1 MILASRQVEK
11 PVSSR
16 KTPASPI
23 HRKCYTI
30 SMPAK
35 KSLSKPPAKPPANK
49 ADNPKSAS
57 NKAAKPKHA
66 RRTTK
71 AKTKPAKWRNALIA
85 ILLLTAM
92 AAVLSG
98 LVYAYFN
105 QLSPR
110 RPTALSDEQY
120 YFTDSRYSGIR
131 SKFVTRQTNREK
143 VSIEYPLTKNNKIN
157 KTVAQAIDRA
167 DSDFRYAA
175 TNILTFDQPLT
186 ETISYQVTHNNSVA
200 LSIIVN
206 IKQDMHG
213 AHPVSLTH
221 FWTFDKKSG
230 EVISLSDL
238 TEQSEKAAE
247 EIVAAA
253 RNNINETIKDRRQAE
268 LDLSETIT
276 QETLSNFVITDGGNS
291 LAWPIGQASLLPSAY
306 GEMTIKV
313 PIAAVAKYLQ
323 NPTARKLA
331 NIPKPPEPKPAPA
344 PAAPVPA
351 PTTGNKVIA
360 LTFDD
365 GPGLYTAQLLD
376 ILDQHGAK
384 ATFFL
389 IGSKVSS
396 QANVVHSIHA
406 RGHQLGNHSWSHPEL
421 PKLPVNQIAG
431 EIDRT
436 NDAIK
441 QATGVTPTIL
451 RPPYGAVNGVV
462 LEQLRLRGMSSI
474 LWSVDTRDWADRNSE
489 IVCSRAVAGA
499 RPGAIILM
507 HDIHQTSVSA
517 VPCILSALKQQGYSF
532 VTVQGLLGNMA
543 AGAGYP

>member
-1 MILASRQVEK
+1 
-11 PVSSR
+11 
-16 KTPASPI
+16 
-23 HRKCYTI
+23 
-30 SMPAK
+30 MPARGSRTKLIRK
-35 KSLSKPPAKPPANK
+35 KQSKPEVYISKK
-49 ADNPKSAS
+49 RIVVRFVILFFVVV
-57 NKAAKPKHA
+57 AAGL
-66 RRTTK
+66 
-71 AKTKPAKWRNALIA
+71 LIF
-85 ILLLTAM
+85 IHLQ
-92 AAVLSG
+92 
-98 LVYAYFN
+98 FN
-105 QLSPR
+105 QQLMR
-110 RPTALSDEQY
+110 QPTPLSDEKY
-120 YFTDSRYSGIR
+120 YFTDSRYSEIR
-131 SKFVTRQTNREK
+131 SKFVIRQTSREK
-143 VSIEYPLTKNNKIN
+143 VSIEYPITKNNKIN
-157 KTVAQAIDRA
+157 KTIAQVITRDDR
-167 DSDFRYAA
+167 DFRYIA
-175 TNILTFDQPLT
+175 TNVLSFNQPMT
-186 ETISYQVTHNNSVA
+186 ETISYQITHNNSAA

-206 IKQDMHG
+206 IKQDIHG

-238 TEQSEKAAE
+238 TEQSEKATK

-253 RNNINETIKDRRQAE
+253 RNNINETIKQRQQAE

-276 QETLSNFVITDGGNS
+276 QETLSNFVIVDGGNS

-323 NPTARKLA
+323 NTTARKLA
-331 NIPKPPEPKPAPA
+331 NIPKPPEPKPEPKPA
-344 PAAPVPA
+344 PAVPAPA

-365 GPGLYTAQLLD
+365 GPGPYTAHLLD
-376 ILDQHGAK
+376 VLDQYGAK

-396 QANVVHSIHA
+396 QANVVRSIHA

-441 QATGVTPTIL
+441 QATGVTPAIL

-507 HDIHQTSVSA
+507 HDIHQTSVNA

-543 AGAGYP
+543 PGAGYP

>member
-1 MILASRQVEK
+1 
-11 PVSSR
+11 
-16 KTPASPI
+16 
-23 HRKCYTI
+23 
-30 SMPAK
+30 MPARGSRTKLIRK
-35 KSLSKPPAKPPANK
+35 KQSKPEVYISKK
-49 ADNPKSAS
+49 RIVVRFVILFFVVV
-57 NKAAKPKHA
+57 AAG
-66 RRTTK
+66 
-71 AKTKPAKWRNALIA
+71 
-85 ILLLTAM
+85 LLTFIH
-92 AAVLSG
+92 LQ
-98 LVYAYFN
+98 FN
-105 QLSPR
+105 QQPMR
-110 RPTALSDEQY
+110 QPTPLSDEKY
-120 YFTDSRYSGIR
+120 YFTDSRYSEIR
-131 SKFVTRQTNREK
+131 SKFVIRQTSREK
-143 VSIEYPLTKNNKIN
+143 VSIEYPITKNNKIN
-157 KTVAQAIDRA
+157 KTIAQVITRDDR
-167 DSDFRYAA
+167 DFRYIA
-175 TNILTFDQPLT
+175 TNVLSFNQPMT
-186 ETISYQVTHNNSVA
+186 ETISYQITHNNSAA

-206 IKQDMHG
+206 IKQDIHG

-253 RNNINETIKDRRQAE
+253 RNNLKETIKQRQQPE
-268 LDLSETIT
+268 LDLNETIT
-276 QETLSNFVITDGGNS
+276 QEILSNFIITDGGNS
-291 LAWPIGQASLLPSAY
+291 IAWPIGQASLLPSAY

-313 PIAAVAKYLQ
+313 PIDAVAKYLQ

-331 NIPKPPEPKPAPA
+331 NIPKSPAPKPEPASTPAAPA
-344 PAAPVPA
+344 PAPA

-365 GPGLYTAQLLD
+365 GPGPYTAHLLD
-376 ILDQHGAK
+376 VLDQYGAK

-396 QANVVHSIHA
+396 QANVVRNIQA

-421 PKLPVNQIAG
+421 PKLPVDQIAG

-441 QATGVTPTIL
+441 QATGVTPAIL
-451 RPPYGAVNGVV
+451 RPPYGAVNGAV

-474 LWSVDTRDWADRNSE
+474 LWSVDTRDWADRNSD

-507 HDIHQTSVSA
+507 HDIHQTSVGA

-532 VTVQGLLGNMA
+532 VTVQGLIGNMA

>member
-1 MILASRQVEK
+1 
-11 PVSSR
+11 
-16 KTPASPI
+16 
-23 HRKCYTI
+23 
-30 SMPAK
+30 MPARGSRTKLIRK
-35 KSLSKPPAKPPANK
+35 KQSKPEVCISKKRIVVRFIILFFVVITAGL
-49 ADNPKSAS
+49 
-57 NKAAKPKHA
+57 
-66 RRTTK
+66 
-71 AKTKPAKWRNALIA
+71 LIF
-85 ILLLTAM
+85 INLQ
-92 AAVLSG
+92 
-98 LVYAYFN
+98 FN
-105 QLSPR
+105 QQLMR
-110 RPTALSDEQY
+110 QPTPLSDEKY
-120 YFTDSRYSGIR
+120 YFTDSRYSEIR
-131 SKFVTRQTNREK
+131 SKFVIRQTSREK
-143 VSIEYPLTKNNKIN
+143 VSIEYPITKNNKIN
-157 KTVAQAIDRA
+157 KTIAQVITRDDR
-167 DSDFRYAA
+167 DFRYIA
-175 TNILTFDQPLT
+175 TNVLSFNQPMT
-186 ETISYQVTHNNSVA
+186 ETISYQITHNNSAA

-206 IKQDMHG
+206 IKQDIHG

-230 EVISLSDL
+230 EVITLSDL
-238 TEQSEKAAE
+238 TEQSEKATR

-253 RNNINETIKDRRQAE
+253 RNNINETIKQRQQAE

-276 QETLSNFVITDGGNS
+276 QETLSNFVITDVGNS

-331 NIPKPPEPKPAPA
+331 NVPKPPEPKPTPKPA
-344 PAAPVPA
+344 PAAPAPA

-365 GPGLYTAQLLD
+365 GPGPYTAHLLD
-376 ILDQHGAK
+376 VLDQYGAK

-396 QANVVHSIHA
+396 QANVVRSIHA

-421 PKLPVNQIAG
+421 PKLPAGQIAG

-441 QATGVTPTIL
+441 QATGVTPAIL

-474 LWSVDTRDWADRNSE
+474 LWSVDTRDWADRNSD

-499 RPGAIILM
+499 RPGAVILM

-543 AGAGYP
+543 PGAGYP

>member
-1 MILASRQVEK
+1 MR
-11 PVSSR
+11 
-16 KTPASPI
+16 
-23 HRKCYTI
+23 
-30 SMPAK
+30 
-35 KSLSKPPAKPPANK
+35 
-49 ADNPKSAS
+49 
-57 NKAAKPKHA
+57 
-66 RRTTK
+66 
-71 AKTKPAKWRNALIA
+71 LIA
-85 ILLLTAM
+85 LL
-92 AAVLSG
+92 
-98 LVYAYFN
+98 
-105 QLSPR
+105 
-110 RPTALSDEQY
+110 
-120 YFTDSRYSGIR
+120 R
-131 SKFVTRQTNREK
+131 SKYK
-143 VSIEYPLTKNNKIN
+143 GS
-157 KTVAQAIDRA
+157 VAQAIDRA

-175 TNILTFDQPLT
+175 ANILTFDQPLT
-186 ETISYQVTHNNSVA
+186 ETISYQVTHNNPVA

-230 EVISLSDL
+230 EVITLNDL

-253 RNNINETIKDRRQAE
+253 QNNLKETIKQRRQAE

-276 QETLSNFVITDGGNS
+276 QETLSNFVIIDGGNS

-306 GEMTIKV
+306 GEMTITV

-331 NIPKPPEPKPAPA
+331 NIPKPPEPKPTPA
-344 PAAPVPA
+344 PAAPPA
-351 PTTGNKVIA
+351 ANSGSKVIA

-365 GPGLYTAQLLD
+365 GPGPYTAQLLD

-389 IGSKVSS
+389 IGSKVS
-396 QANVVHSIHA
+396 ARADVLRRMHSH
-406 RGHQLGNHSWSHPEL
+406 GHQLGNHSWSHPEL
-421 PKLPVNQIAG
+421 PKLPVDQIAG
-431 EIDRT
+431 EINRT

-441 QATGVTPTIL
+441 QATGIKLTIL
-451 RPPYGAVNGVV
+451 RPPYGAVNSAV

-474 LWSVDTRDWADRNSE
+474 LWSIDTRDWADRNSE

-499 RPGAIILM
+499 HPGAIILM
-507 HDIHQTSVSA
+507 HDIHQTSVGA
-517 VPCILSALKQQGYSF
+517 VPCILSSLKQQGYSF

-543 AGAGYP
+543 PGVGYP

>member
-1 MILASRQVEK
+1 
-11 PVSSR
+11 
-16 KTPASPI
+16 
-23 HRKCYTI
+23 
-30 SMPAK
+30 MPAK
-35 KSLSKPPAKPPANK
+35 KSPRKPLAKPPTNK
-49 ADNPKSAS
+49 TDKAKSAS
-57 NKAAKPKHA
+57 NKAAKPKHT
-66 RRTTK
+66 RRI
-71 AKTKPAKWRNALIA
+71 AKTKTRPSKWRNALIA
-85 ILLLTAM
+85 ILLLTVM

-186 ETISYQVTHNNSVA
+186 ETISYQVTHNNSVT

-253 RNNINETIKDRRQAE
+253 RNNINETIKQRQQAE
-268 LDLSETIT
+268 LDLNETIT

-331 NIPKPPEPKPAPA
+331 NIPKPPEPKPVPKPA
-344 PAAPVPA
+344 PAAPTA
-351 PTTGNKVIA
+351 ANSGGKVIA

-365 GPGLYTAQLLD
+365 GPGPYTAQLLD
-376 ILDQHGAK
+376 ILDQYSAK

-396 QANVVHSIHA
+396 QANVVRSIHA

-421 PKLPVNQIAG
+421 PKLPVDQIAG

-441 QATGVTPTIL
+441 QATGVTPTVM
-451 RPPYGAVNGVV
+451 RPPYGAVNGTV
-462 LEQLRLRGMSSI
+462 LEQLRLRGMSSV

-499 RPGAIILM
+499 HPGAIILM
-507 HDIHQTSVSA
+507 HDIHQTSVNA

-532 VTVQGLLGNMA
+532 VTVQGLIGNMA

>member
-1 MILASRQVEK
+1 
-11 PVSSR
+11 
-16 KTPASPI
+16 
-23 HRKCYTI
+23 
-30 SMPAK
+30 MPARGSRTKLIRK
-35 KSLSKPPAKPPANK
+35 KQSKPEVCISKK
-49 ADNPKSAS
+49 RIVVRFVILFFVVV
-57 NKAAKPKHA
+57 AAGL
-66 RRTTK
+66 
-71 AKTKPAKWRNALIA
+71 LIF
-85 ILLLTAM
+85 IHLQ
-92 AAVLSG
+92 
-98 LVYAYFN
+98 FN
-105 QLSPR
+105 QQLMR
-110 RPTALSDEQY
+110 QPTPLSDEKY
-120 YFTDSRYSGIR
+120 YFTDSRYSEIR
-131 SKFVTRQTNREK
+131 SKFVIRQTSREK
-143 VSIEYPLTKNNKIN
+143 VSIEYPITKNNKIN
-157 KTVAQAIDRA
+157 KTIAQVITRDDR
-167 DSDFRYAA
+167 DFRYIA
-175 TNILTFDQPLT
+175 TNVLSFNQPMT
-186 ETISYQVTHNNSVA
+186 ETISYQITHNNSAA

-230 EVISLSDL
+230 EVINLNDL
-238 TEQSEKAAE
+238 TEQSEKATE

-253 RNNINETIKDRRQAE
+253 RNNINETIKQRQQPE

-323 NPTARKLA
+323 NPTARKLV
-331 NIPKPPEPKPAPA
+331 NIPKPPEPKPAPKPA
-344 PAAPVPA
+344 PAVPAPA

-365 GPGLYTAQLLD
+365 GPGPYTAHLLD
-376 ILDQHGAK
+376 VLDQYGAK

-396 QANVVHSIHA
+396 QANVVRSIHA

-421 PKLPVNQIAG
+421 PKLPVDQIAG

-441 QATGVTPTIL
+441 QATGVTPAIL

-474 LWSVDTRDWADRNSE
+474 LWSVDTRDWADRNSD

-499 RPGAIILM
+499 RPGAVILM
-507 HDIHQTSVSA
+507 HDIHQTSVGA

-532 VTVQGLLGNMA
+532 VTVQGLIGNMA
-543 AGAGYP
+543 AGVGYP

>member
-1 MILASRQVEK
+1 MCISKKRIVVRFIILFFVVIA
-11 PVSSR
+11 
-16 KTPASPI
+16 AGLLIFI
-23 HRKCYTI
+23 H
-30 SMPAK
+30 
-35 KSLSKPPAKPPANK
+35 LQ
-49 ADNPKSAS
+49 
-57 NKAAKPKHA
+57 
-66 RRTTK
+66 
-71 AKTKPAKWRNALIA
+71 
-85 ILLLTAM
+85 
-92 AAVLSG
+92 
-98 LVYAYFN
+98 FN
-105 QLSPR
+105 QQLMR
-110 RPTALSDEQY
+110 QPTPLSDEKY
-120 YFTDSRYSGIR
+120 YFTDSRYSEIR
-131 SKFVTRQTNREK
+131 SKFVIRQTSREK
-143 VSIEYPLTKNNKIN
+143 VSIEYPITKNNKIN
-157 KTVAQAIDRA
+157 KTIAQVITRDDR
-167 DSDFRYAA
+167 DFRYIA
-175 TNILTFDQPLT
+175 TNVLSFNQPMT
-186 ETISYQVTHNNSVA
+186 ETISYQITHNNSAA

-206 IKQDMHG
+206 IKQDIHG

-230 EVISLSDL
+230 EVINLSDL

-253 RNNINETIKDRRQAE
+253 RNNIKETIKQRQQAE

-276 QETLSNFVITDGGNS
+276 QETLSNFIITDGGNS
-291 LAWPIGQASLLPSAY
+291 IAWPIGQASLLPSAY

-323 NPTARKLA
+323 NSTARKLA
-331 NIPKPPEPKPAPA
+331 NIPKPPEPKPEPKPA
-344 PAAPVPA
+344 PAVPAPA

-365 GPGLYTAQLLD
+365 GPGPYTAHLLD
-376 ILDQHGAK
+376 VLDQYGAK

-396 QANVVHSIHA
+396 QANVVRSIHA

-421 PKLPVNQIAG
+421 PKLPINQIAG

-441 QATGVTPTIL
+441 QATGVTPAIL

-462 LEQLRLRGMSSI
+462 LEQLRARGMSSI
-474 LWSVDTRDWADRNSE
+474 LWSVDTRDWADRNSD

-507 HDIHQTSVSA
+507 HDIHQTSVGA

-543 AGAGYP
+543 PGAGYP